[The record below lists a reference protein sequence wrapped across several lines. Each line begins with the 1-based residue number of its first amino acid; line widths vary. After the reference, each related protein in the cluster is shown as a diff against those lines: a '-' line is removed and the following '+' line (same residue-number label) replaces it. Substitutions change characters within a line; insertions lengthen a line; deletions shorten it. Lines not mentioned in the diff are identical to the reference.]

1 MAHPESSNKTIGSST
16 HRARAHNNVSAAKKS
31 MQDLLKIWEID
42 DGQMLHAAQYMD
54 SNGIMIF
61 NNERRNEVS
70 DNAFQKH
77 SKYKIFRRK
86 ASE

>member
-1 MAHPESSNKTIGSST
+1 
-16 HRARAHNNVSAAKKS
+16 
-31 MQDLLKIWEID
+31 
-42 DGQMLHAAQYMD
+42 MLHAAQYMD

-86 ASE
+86 ASEWMHAVLSYVVSEYSRKELVNGACAEAMQAESDSNDTLY